1 MTSQRVLLVAD
12 RTAAGPHVVAAL
24 RARAARGPSDVT
36 LLVPATPLPG
46 RWTWEEGKARREAKR
61 RMRAA
66 ASRLKRSGFAVRPV
80 LGDFSAI
87 EAIGDELR
95 QRSYDEIVISTLP
108 TGRSKWL
115 KQDLPAR
122 VARKFDVPVT
132 HIEAGDDR
140 EDPGTLL
147 RPSTAA

>member
-1 MTSQRVLLVAD
+1 MSAQRLLLVAD
-12 RTAAGPHVVAAL
+12 RTAAGPHVLAAL
-24 RARAARGPSDVT
+24 RARAARGVSDVT

-46 RWTWEEGKARREAKR
+46 RWTWEEGKARREASR
-61 RMRAA
+61 RMKAA
-66 ASRLKRSGFAVRPV
+66 VSKLKGSGFNVRPV

-87 EAIGDELR
+87 DAIGDELR
-95 QRSYDEIVISTLP
+95 QHSYDEIVISTLP
-108 TGRSKWL
+108 TGRSRWL

-122 VARKFDVPVT
+122 AARKFDVPVT

-140 EDPGTLL
+140 EDPGTVL